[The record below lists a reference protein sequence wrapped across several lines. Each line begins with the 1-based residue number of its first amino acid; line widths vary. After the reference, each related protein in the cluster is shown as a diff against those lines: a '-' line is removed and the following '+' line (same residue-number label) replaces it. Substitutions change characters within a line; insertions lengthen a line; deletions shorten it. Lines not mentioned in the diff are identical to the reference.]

1 MFVVSGVLKNEI
13 MLRHKKALFHRFS
26 RVSRG
31 HSTMFANQ
39 TVVLK
44 TQAIASTA
52 VQVVKLKYTRIPNY
66 AYMSSDH

>member
-1 MFVVSGVLKNEI
+1 
-13 MLRHKKALFHRFS
+13 
-26 RVSRG
+26 
-31 HSTMFANQ
+31 MFANQ

-66 AYMSSDH
+66 AYMSSDHWKQGGL